1 MRVELD
7 VVEEEPF
14 VVDKVV
20 DERVAVESRHSL
32 RKSLNNKF
40 YPNISRNI
48 IKMLFIDKETYYKY
62 TFFPSFAIVVV
73 PFVALV
79 EHTVVEPLAAVLLV
93 VPLVV
98 VQLVVLQAVDQ
109 HMLSILGEYVPRHI
123 SVENYMVDNFASGFY
138 MDSIQLFQRRISIE
152 IV

>member
-1 MRVELD
+1 
-7 VVEEEPF
+7 
-14 VVDKVV
+14 
-20 DERVAVESRHSL
+20 
-32 RKSLNNKF
+32 
-40 YPNISRNI
+40 
-48 IKMLFIDKETYYKY
+48 MLFIDKETYYKY

-98 VQLVVLQAVDQ
+98 VQLAVLQAVDQ

-123 SVENYMVDNFASGFY
+123 SVENYMVDNFASDFY
-138 MDSIQLFQRRISIE
+138 MDSIKLFQKRISIE

>member
-123 SVENYMVDNFASGFY
+123 SVENYMVDNFASDFY
-138 MDSIQLFQRRISIE
+138 MDSMKLFQKRISIE

>member
-1 MRVELD
+1 
-7 VVEEEPF
+7 
-14 VVDKVV
+14 
-20 DERVAVESRHSL
+20 
-32 RKSLNNKF
+32 
-40 YPNISRNI
+40 
-48 IKMLFIDKETYYKY
+48 MLFIDKETYYKY

-79 EHTVVEPLAAVLLV
+79 EHTAVEPLAAVLLV

-98 VQLVVLQAVDQ
+98 VLQAVGQ
-109 HMLSILGEYVPRHI
+109 HMLSILEEYVPRHI